1 MDRRDRVFNNVQ
13 IIKAKEKLLL
23 FSKLISR
30 NKLTYSSFGNISL
43 KLDGQIIIKNRG
55 VNLELASESDFS
67 VISLEDS
74 PSKLKKHALISSEW
88 KMHHLSYLKNPSLGA
103 ILHLHPIYISLLD
116 DLDVDLDSD
125 DLEFNYLLKGKI
137 KRVPFYEPGSEK
149 LAVRV
154 ASNIDKYPFLVLNK
168 HGIVSAAED
177 LETVY
182 NYALTAERLAQRLI
196 YLRLLKNLC

>member
-1 MDRRDRVFNNVQ
+1 MVPNNIQVV
-13 IIKAKEKLLL
+13 KAKERLLL
-23 FSKLISR
+23 FSKFISR
-30 NKLTYSSFGNISL
+30 NQLTHSSFGNISL

-55 VNLELASESDFS
+55 VNLEVALESDFS

-74 PSKLKKHALISSEW
+74 IGELKEHTLISSEW
-88 KMHHLSYLKNPSLGA
+88 KMHCLSYLKNPSLGA

-116 DLDVDLDSD
+116 DLDIDLDSD

-137 KRVPFYEPGSEK
+137 KRVPFYNPGSEE
-149 LAVRV
+149 LANIV
-154 ASNIDKYPFLVLNK
+154 ASNIDKYHFLILNK

-177 LETVY
+177 LEIAY
-182 NYALTAERLAQRLI
+182 NYALTAERLAQKLI